1 MLRIQEAV
9 VVEGRYDKNTL
20 SQVVDTL
27 ILETGGFGIF
37 KNPEQM
43 ALLRRAAQR
52 RGLIVLTDSDGAGF
66 LIRSRIRGSIPPEQV
81 KHAYIPDVYGKE
93 RRKRQAGKEGKLGVE
108 GMPPR
113 VLEEV
118 LRRAGATFLGEDSGE
133 GPREP
138 PLTKAD
144 LMAAG
149 LTGGEG
155 SAGRRQA
162 LLKALELP
170 EHMSANALLAV
181 LNGCYSREE
190 ARRIL
195 NSSGAAHESDI

>member
-1 MLRIQEAV
+1 MLRIKEAI

-27 ILETGGFGIF
+27 ILETAGFGIF

-66 LIRSRIRGSIPPEQV
+66 VIRNRIRGAIPTAQV

-93 RRKRQAGKEGKLGVE
+93 RRKRRPGKEGKLGVE
-108 GMPPR
+108 GMPPQ

-118 LRRAGATFLGEDSGE
+118 LRRAGATFLGEDAE
-133 GPREP
+133 ERPEKP

-149 LTGGEG
+149 LTGGAD

-162 LLKALELP
+162 LLKELELP

-190 ARRIL
+190 ARSIL
-195 NSSGAAHESDI
+195 KLT